1 MKIYTKTGDDGN
13 TGLQGDFRISKSHPR
28 IIAYGT
34 VDEANAAIGVVL
46 TNTLD
51 DDISQLLNQ
60 IQNDLFLLGSDLSNQ
75 NLNDLKNRVTLEMI
89 EKLEESIDIFESEL
103 APITNFILPGGN
115 IAASQIHQVRTI
127 VRRAETLAVKLSDK
141 DEINSNCIKYLNRLS
156 DLMFV
161 MGRLINKRNGV
172 LKILFGSHK
181 KTNFIAS
188 SKVFFFSAK
197 VAQPGRALG

>member
-51 DDISQLLNQ
+51 DDVSQLLNQ

-89 EKLEESIDIFESEL
+89 EKLEESIDTFESEL
-103 APITNFILPGGN
+103 PPITNFILPGGN
-115 IAASQIHQVRTI
+115 VTASQIHQVRTI
-127 VRRAETLAVKLSDK
+127 VRRAETLVVKLSDK

-161 MGRLINKRNGV
+161 MGRLINKRNGIEDIIW
-172 LKILFGSHK
+172 K
-181 KTNFIAS
+181 
-188 SKVFFFSAK
+188 
-197 VAQPGRALG
+197 P

>member
-13 TGLQGDFRISKSHPR
+13 TGLQGNFRIAKSHPR
-28 IIAYGT
+28 IMAYGT

-89 EKLEESIDIFESEL
+89 EKLEKSIDTFESEL
-103 APITNFILPGGN
+103 PPITNFILPGGN
-115 IAASQIHQVRTI
+115 VAASQIHQVRTI
-127 VRRAETLAVKLSDK
+127 VRRAETLVVKLSDK

-161 MGRLINKRNGV
+161 MGRLINKRNGIEDIIW
-172 LKILFGSHK
+172 K
-181 KTNFIAS
+181 
-188 SKVFFFSAK
+188 
-197 VAQPGRALG
+197 P

>member
-34 VDEANAAIGVVL
+34 VDEVNAAIGVVL

-51 DDISQLLNQ
+51 EDVSQLLNQ

-89 EKLEESIDIFESEL
+89 EKLEESIDVFESEL
-103 APITNFILPGGN
+103 PPITNFILPGGN
-115 IAASQIHQVRTI
+115 VAASQIHQVRTI
-127 VRRAETLAVKLSDK
+127 VRRAETLLVKLSDK

-172 LKILFGSHK
+172 EDIIWK
-181 KTNFIAS
+181 
-188 SKVFFFSAK
+188 
-197 VAQPGRALG
+197 P

>member
-28 IIAYGT
+28 ILAYGT

-75 NLNDLKNRVTLEMI
+75 NLNDLKNRITLEMI
-89 EKLEESIDIFESEL
+89 EKLEKSIDTFESEL
-103 APITNFILPGGN
+103 PPITNFILPGGN
-115 IAASQIHQVRTI
+115 VAASQIHQVRTI
-127 VRRAETLAVKLSDK
+127 VRRAETLVVKLSDK

-172 LKILFGSHK
+172 EDIIWK
-181 KTNFIAS
+181 
-188 SKVFFFSAK
+188 
-197 VAQPGRALG
+197 P

>member
-1 MKIYTKTGDDGN
+1 MKIYTKTGDDGD
-13 TGLQGDFRISKSHPR
+13 TGLQGDFRIAKSHPR

-51 DDISQLLNQ
+51 DDVSQLLNQ

-89 EKLEESIDIFESEL
+89 EKLEESIDKFESEL
-103 APITNFILPGGN
+103 PPITNFILPGGN
-115 IAASQIHQVRTI
+115 VAASQIHQVRTI
-127 VRRAETLAVKLSDK
+127 VRRAETLVVKLSDK

-161 MGRLINKRNGV
+161 MGRLINKRNGIEDIIW
-172 LKILFGSHK
+172 K
-181 KTNFIAS
+181 
-188 SKVFFFSAK
+188 
-197 VAQPGRALG
+197 P

>member
-34 VDEANAAIGVVL
+34 VDEVNAAIGVVL

-51 DDISQLLNQ
+51 EDVSQLLNQ

-89 EKLEESIDIFESEL
+89 EKLEESIDTFESEL
-103 APITNFILPGGN
+103 PPITNFILPGGN
-115 IAASQIHQVRTI
+115 VTASQIHQVRTI
-127 VRRAETLAVKLSDK
+127 VRRAETLVVKLSDK

-161 MGRLINKRNGV
+161 MGRLINKRNGIEDIIW
-172 LKILFGSHK
+172 K
-181 KTNFIAS
+181 
-188 SKVFFFSAK
+188 
-197 VAQPGRALG
+197 P

>member
-34 VDEANAAIGVVL
+34 VDEANAVIGVIL

-89 EKLEESIDIFESEL
+89 EKLEESIDTFESEL
-103 APITNFILPGGN
+103 PPITNFILPGGN
-115 IAASQIHQVRTI
+115 VAASQIHQVRTI
-127 VRRAETLAVKLSDK
+127 VRRAETLVVKLSDK

-161 MGRLINKRNGV
+161 MGRLINKRNGIEDIIW
-172 LKILFGSHK
+172 K
-181 KTNFIAS
+181 
-188 SKVFFFSAK
+188 
-197 VAQPGRALG
+197 P

>member
-13 TGLQGDFRISKSHPR
+13 TGLQGDFKISKSHPR

-34 VDEANAAIGVVL
+34 VDEVNAAIGVVL

-51 DDISQLLNQ
+51 DDVSQLLNQ

-89 EKLEESIDIFESEL
+89 EKLEESIDTFESEL
-103 APITNFILPGGN
+103 PPITNFILPGGN
-115 IAASQIHQVRTI
+115 VAASQIHQVRTI
-127 VRRAETLAVKLSDK
+127 VRRAETLLVKLSDK

-172 LKILFGSHK
+172 EDIIWK
-181 KTNFIAS
+181 
-188 SKVFFFSAK
+188 
-197 VAQPGRALG
+197 P